1 MKMEFKSF
9 RTKEELMAYIQDE
22 VTSEYAP
29 FGLVMHEMGEAD
41 EESMGD
47 EALAVPPVEGSP
59 MGAAAEVEEYYPPE
73 EIYT

>member
-29 FGLVMHEMGEAD
+29 FGLVMHEMGEVA
-41 EESMGD
+41 EEAE
-47 EALAVPPVEGSP
+47 EATAPMPVEGLP
-59 MGAAAEVEEYYPPE
+59 MGEAEMEEYYPPE

>member
-29 FGLVMHEMGEAD
+29 FGLVMHEMGEAA
-41 EESMGD
+41 EEMTE
-47 EALAVPPVEGSP
+47 EAAPVEGEMEMTP
-59 MGAAAEVEEYYPPE
+59 AGEGVEMEEYYPPDE
-73 EIYT
+73 MY